1 MHDPGPAGGK
11 VVCLQKKDVY
21 KKLHRDLCFA
31 TTNATQSLQTTHLL
45 THSEATS
52 GQHRDE
58 PTEVCDIM
66 GKNRVQKKEKRQEKR
81 NSGYNTVYNQKH
93 IRVQQAA
100 REASAAK
107 KTTTCRSS
115 SRH

>member
-1 MHDPGPAGGK
+1 MFT
-11 VVCLQKKDVY
+11 KKNVY

-31 TTNATQSLQTTHLL
+31 TTNATQSLQTTHNTQRIHFWAAQRHELP
-45 THSEATS
+45 EV
-52 GQHRDE
+52 RD
-58 PTEVCDIM
+58 TM